1 MRDKV
6 IGNQGSTTVEAAL
19 LYPIILLVIIS
30 LLIAGTV
37 WYQKTYFKSVVYD
50 CVQSVALSVTKS
62 PDITVFTTDDLQLL
76 KQPIY
81 FFPER
86 LNEMIRSKIS
96 GNIHKKLNRFVI
108 YPFNEQSTQIRT
120 KVINRLFYKQ
130 LVVEVET
137 GCKVPMGFLFGETDE
152 IGLLLFREQTS
163 VIIPDTSELSWH
175 MDMVDDSLKRFG
187 LKDKTDQLLQELL
200 RPIKIILEKMH

>member
-1 MRDKV
+1 M
-6 IGNQGSTTVEAAL
+6 
-19 LYPIILLVIIS
+19 
-30 LLIAGTV
+30 
-37 WYQKTYFKSVVYD
+37 
-50 CVQSVALSVTKS
+50 
-62 PDITVFTTDDLQLL
+62 
-76 KQPIY
+76 
-81 FFPER
+81 
-86 LNEMIRSKIS
+86 
-96 GNIHKKLNRFVI
+96 
-108 YPFNEQSTQIRT
+108 
-120 KVINRLFYKQ
+120 FYKQ